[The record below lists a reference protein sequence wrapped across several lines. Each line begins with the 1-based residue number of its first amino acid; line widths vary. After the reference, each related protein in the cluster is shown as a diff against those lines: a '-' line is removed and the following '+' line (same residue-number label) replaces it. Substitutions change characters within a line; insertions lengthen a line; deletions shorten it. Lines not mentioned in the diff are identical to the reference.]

1 MKNRYSNEDR
11 WSIIILRS
19 ELAQLQRE
27 QEHLRLKNL
36 ERSLTPWERL
46 RLAEC
51 MDEMMELLSRFSK
64 NRMSA
69 VVQSEI
75 DLDADDESIVMS
87 TSGVGTA
94 SGHL

>member
-1 MKNRYSNEDR
+1 MNNRFSNEDR

-36 ERSLTPWERL
+36 ERTLTPWERL

-69 VVQSEI
+69 MDPSVI
-75 DLDADDESIVMS
+75 DIEADDESIVMS
-87 TSGVGTA
+87 TKGAVSAT
-94 SGHL
+94 GHP